1 YSVMNMGTDFSEIDM
16 TARAIL
22 LLAGTDR
29 EFTVFHPM
37 NNHTVTYA
45 DIVYAMREYGFS
57 VETLEEDAFERRMTE
72 AGDTSGALI
81 AYQSREG
88 SARRYELGA
97 DCAFTTSALYRL
109 GFKWPV
115 FGEKYIVQMLKALDE
130 LIMFE
135 E

>member
-1 YSVMNMGTDFSEIDM
+1 M
-16 TARAIL
+16 
-22 LLAGTDR
+22 
-29 EFTVFHPM
+29 FHPM

-57 VETLEEDAFERRMTE
+57 VDALEDEDFERRQAE

-88 SARRYELGA
+88 SERRYELGA
-97 DCAFTTSALYRL
+97 DCSFTASALYRL

-115 FGEKYIVQMLKALDE
+115 SGEKYIVQMIRALDE
-130 LIMFE
+130 LTMFE
-135 E
+135 D